1 MKRKLIS
8 AAVAAVLTV
17 TSVAPAVAAPTE
29 PISIATRAEARIPI
43 IVDDIEIFCDQ
54 PPDIVE
60 DRTLVPLRAIFEA
73 LGAQVEYFADTRT
86 VSGYDPQTNRIMSLV
101 LDQKTL
107 FCADYT
113 LFQVYEANPTSQ
125 AAINFVL
132 SHTKE
137 IDVPATS
144 IGGRT
149 MVPARVIAESLG
161 ASVVWDGNTRVVTIT
176 R

>member
-1 MKRKLIS
+1 M
-8 AAVAAVLTV
+8 
-17 TSVAPAVAAPTE
+17 
-29 PISIATRAEARIPI
+29 
-43 IVDDIEIFCDQ
+43 
-54 PPDIVE
+54 
-60 DRTLVPLRAIFEA
+60 VPLRAIFDA
-73 LGAQVEYFADTRT
+73 LGAQVEWFADTKT
-86 VSGYDPQTNRIMSLV
+86 ISGYDPQTNQIMSLV
-101 LDQKTL
+101 LNQRTL

-137 IDVPATS
+137 IDVPAMS

-149 MVPARVIAESLG
+149 MVPARVISESLNATVNWN
-161 ASVVWDGNTRVVTIT
+161 ASTRTVTIT